1 MNLNKLQQ
9 QFSEALLYQNSLITT
24 EIQEKEAFA
33 SSDLLQVYRNSFV
46 MGVTEALSITYQ
58 QTSSLVGEEFFN
70 AVARQ
75 FILQQPPHENN
86 IMTYGGGLSEY
97 LHTLEQLKN
106 IPYIAEMARFEWL
119 LEQTS
124 NLPIQTKKLD
134 VKSLATI
141 AAEQL
146 PDIIFQVPTQVN
158 LFSSEQNIR
167 YLYQMLIDNNV
178 QETDLNQSCYIAL
191 KKQPDFTVEII
202 NLTQEEFL
210 LVQQIS
216 QQQCLAQVAPSD
228 LHQFLPA
235 LMEKELLNGFTI
247 KEDL

>member
-9 QFSEALLYQNSLITT
+9 QFSEALLYQNSLITA
-24 EIQEKEAFA
+24 EIQEKVAFT

-58 QTSSLVGEEFFN
+58 HILSLVGEDFFN

-75 FILQQPPHENN
+75 FILQQPPQENN
-86 IMTYGGGLSEY
+86 IITYGNGFSEY
-97 LHTLEQLKN
+97 LQTLEQLVN

-119 LEQTS
+119 LEQAT
-124 NLPIQTKKLD
+124 NLQIQTKKLD

-158 LFSSEQNIR
+158 LFASEQNIR
-167 YLYQMLIDNNV
+167 YLYQMLVDNNV
-178 QETDLNQSCYIAL
+178 QETDLNQACYIAL
-191 KKQPDFTVEII
+191 KKQPDFTVELI

-210 LVQQIS
+210 LLQQIS
-216 QQQCLAQVAPSD
+216 QQQCLAQITPAA

-235 LMEKELLNGFTI
+235 LMEKELINGFTI